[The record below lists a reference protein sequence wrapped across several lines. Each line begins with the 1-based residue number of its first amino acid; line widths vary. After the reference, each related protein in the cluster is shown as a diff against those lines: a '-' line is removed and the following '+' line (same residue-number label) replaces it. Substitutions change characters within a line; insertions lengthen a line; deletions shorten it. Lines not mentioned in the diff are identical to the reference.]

1 MASGRMRRGA
11 TLGRLA
17 ARQAA
22 RGAGTR
28 LSMIGRSDE
37 ARAILAQRSTLRAA
51 EQLVA
56 VLGNLKGA
64 AMKAGQMF
72 ALIDLDLLP
81 ESHRADFQAKLAALF
96 DSAPQVAFDEMREV
110 IESDLGPLA
119 SAFAE
124 FDTNPIGAASIGQ
137 VYRARLHDGRR
148 VAVKVKY
155 PGVDRAVRSDMRNLA
170 LFGKLFTTQWP
181 TIKNGALVEE
191 FTSNLERELDY
202 VGESRTQRAVARE
215 FVGHPH
221 IVIPDV
227 VEEMCTDH
235 VLVSELFDG
244 ESFESL
250 RQLPPEARNH
260 YGELIY
266 RFYVGSLFE
275 RNEFCGDPHPGNIL
289 IGGDGKIC
297 FLDFGLYHRMT
308 PDRVE
313 EERQMLR
320 AAASGDSGKIRRLM
334 VAAGVFDESAPV
346 TANECLSY
354 IWGAAEWHL
363 ADEEI
368 AIDPTLATGTV
379 LLALDPRSRE
389 HQNIRRQNLP
399 PEHMFSRRTDFLT
412 FGVLG
417 QLRVSN
423 NWHRIARE
431 WLFNELPATDIGNDI
446 ALWRESRST
455 KSEPVD

>member
-1 MASGRMRRGA
+1 MASGRVRRGA
-11 TLGRLA
+11 KLGKLA

-22 RGAGTR
+22 LGAGTR
-28 LSMIGRSDE
+28 LSMIGRSDD
-37 ARAILAQRSTLRAA
+37 ARAVLAERSTLRAA
-51 EQLVA
+51 EQLVT

-72 ALIDLDLLP
+72 ALIDLDLIP

-96 DSAPQVAFDEMREV
+96 DNAPQVGFDDMRQV
-110 IESDLGPLA
+110 IEADLGPLN

-124 FDTNPIGAASIGQ
+124 FDATPIGAASIGQ
-137 VYRARLHDGRR
+137 VYRARLHDGRN

-155 PGVDRAVRSDMRNLA
+155 PGVDRAVRSDMRNLV
-170 LFGKLFTTQWP
+170 LFGKLFTAQWP
-181 TIKNGALVEE
+181 TLQNGALVEE

-202 VGESRTQRAVARE
+202 IGESKTQQAVARE
-215 FVGHPH
+215 FVDHPY

-235 VLVSELFDG
+235 VLVTELFDG
-244 ESFESL
+244 ESFESI
-250 RQLPPEARNH
+250 RRLPPDERNH

-275 RNEFCGDPHPGNIL
+275 RHEFCGDPHPGNIL
-289 IGGDGKIC
+289 LGDNGKIC
-297 FLDFGLYHRMT
+297 FLDFGLYHRMS
-308 PDRVE
+308 PAGVE
-313 EERQMLR
+313 EERRMLC
-320 AAASGDSGKIRRLM
+320 AAAENDADGLRGMM
-334 VAAGVFDESAPV
+334 VAAGVFAESAPV
-346 TANECLSY
+346 TADECLAY
-354 IWGAAEWHL
+354 VWDAAEWHL
-363 ADEEI
+363 VDDEI
-368 AIDPTLATGTV
+368 AIDPAVATGTV

-389 HQNIRRQNLP
+389 HANLRRQNLP

-417 QLRVSN
+417 QLRVTN

-431 WLFNELPATDIGNDI
+431 WLFDEAPTTEIGRDI
-446 ALWRESRST
+446 ARWRASRSAMT
-455 KSEPVD
+455 EKVD